1 MNGKSYWED
10 KQLSWKSKGILS
22 YLLHCNKDATTKDI
36 LSVSKD
42 KSTSVYSGITEL
54 EKAGYLKRYTVR
66 NELGRFKD
74 YKYTVKKRIE

>member
-1 MNGKSYWED
+1 MNEENYWED

-54 EKAGYLKRYTVR
+54 EIAGYLKRYLVR
-66 NELGRFKD
+66 NELGHFKN
-74 YKYTVKKRIE
+74 YKYTARGKIE